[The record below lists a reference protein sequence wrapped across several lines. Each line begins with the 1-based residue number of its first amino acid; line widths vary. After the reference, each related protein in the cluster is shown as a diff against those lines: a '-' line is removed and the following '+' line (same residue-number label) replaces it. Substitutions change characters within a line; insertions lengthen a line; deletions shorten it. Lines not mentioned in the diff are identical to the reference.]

1 MKSNWWRYF
10 YVDRLYRHWDFR
22 ILTNII
28 FMPSWLF
35 LMAFCKNQRRVP
47 GSYPRDTWYLPSWH
61 LGVSLVTPGSFPH
74 DTWEFPSWHL
84 GVSFRC
90 VRVLRCRI
98 TQFPL
103 VILNSLSKNY
113 SRMLSETWIHMA
125 CPWYTPFTYV
135 FWYCECNNN
144 CNSQYW
150 SHIWQKV
157 HPPISED
164 SNSSIPTTEKS
175 FDFL

>member
-1 MKSNWWRYF
+1 MLIDCI
-10 YVDRLYRHWDFR
+10 V
-22 ILTNII
+22 IEI
-28 FMPSWLF
+28 FLF
-35 LMAFCKNQRRVP
+35 LQTKFSCHHGRSQGHFTKTC
-47 GSYPRDTWYLPSWH
+47 GGYL
-61 LGVSLVTPGSFPH
+61 VVTLMTRGTYPH
-74 DTWEFPSWHL
+74 DTWEFPLWHL

-135 FWYCECNNN
+135 FWYCKCNNN